1 MIWAADSLLVDST
14 ETVPQPQALPPFS
27 NVWKMACRAGWVH
40 EESAAMSPTGQLSD
54 EALMLLFRDTLEDA
68 VFDVLMERYYGRAL
82 TIAQSRIFDRSLA
95 QDAVQEA
102 FIHVVR
108 QRKKYDGRSFSI
120 WFYTILRN
128 VCTDFIRKEMRHK
141 RKIDEFS
148 AEPEKPLPTA
158 EQSDFDA
165 LIKPLPPADRELL
178 VYRFVQGLAFQEIA
192 ALMDCSEDAA
202 KKRSQRALQKLR
214 ETVVPPHRETA

>member
-1 MIWAADSLLVDST
+1 
-14 ETVPQPQALPPFS
+14 
-27 NVWKMACRAGWVH
+27 
-40 EESAAMSPTGQLSD
+40 MSQTGQLSD

-68 VFDVLMERYYGRAL
+68 VFDVLMDRYYGRAL
-82 TIAQSRIFDRSLA
+82 TIAESRIFDRSLA

-108 QRKKYDGRSFSI
+108 QRKKYDGRSFST

-141 RKIDEFS
+141 RKMDELA
-148 AEPEKPLPTA
+148 AEPEKQPAAA
-158 EQSDFDA
+158 EQGDFDA
-165 LIKPLPPADRELL
+165 LIAMLPGADRELL
-178 VYRFVQGLAFQEIA
+178 VYRFVQGLSFQEIA
-192 ALMDCSEDAA
+192 ELMDCSEDAA

-214 ETVVPPHRETA
+214 GTVVPHDGEKT